1 MSVKRPNTLEM
12 HCEKILVLFAG
23 VLCVGVLIWQFLFYG
38 IEVKIG
44 SSTVSLAQLHE
55 KLSSVD
61 SSVTAKLDPAGISP
75 IEIPV
80 KKIVANDSDIFRE
93 KLSADIT
100 PNLQLPANEPS
111 FGSLLI
117 GIAIE
122 NEQFFYSPVF
132 VAAQMKE
139 AILSIDALDFSAI
152 AEELESEH
160 IGFFSKYKAP
170 ATSDIIWVSPCAE
183 INLAA
188 LRIELERNDLK
199 QMPPIEPIP
208 NQWFDPAPFILDVV
222 FERQQKEAGKPWG
235 PETIVTIVNPVPGQG
250 FWREMI
256 ETGKNGQGI
265 RDTVFSELA
274 SYAAQMSVLQ
284 PEMLPTKNQSFS
296 PESFSDPT
304 ESDSDFT
311 KADQEKKA
319 AEKKLNSVF
328 LQLERI
334 EEKLNNAGGPLSP
347 PKGSGGGSDKDD
359 ADGTTEKGG
368 GGGGYGMGGGGSLKK
383 GAPTGADTQASK
395 DTRISLTKKRDQKK
409 KEYDKLKSEFEV
421 QFPDSSQDSKNLA
434 KQEPTPKLA
443 DLSVVNVWGHDLEA
457 VAGNTYR
464 YRATVKIYN
473 PFFTRENLLVAEQ
486 TKLSKGLVIS
496 SATSEWGKEVT
507 LPSATSFFLTRGSA
521 RDGIGGRRISIA
533 LFRNSSGVQNLSSE
547 DLKIGDPVGGVHGKK
562 ESTVDFSTN
571 WFLADIFDDAGS
583 DKNGGIIAVFQ
594 QRTNSG
600 EVLQEFRSIEGDSE
614 NFMKFKAQLP
624 ETQPKKVDP
633 KTPKA

>member
-23 VLCVGVLIWQFLFYG
+23 ILCVGVLVWQFLFYG

-44 SSTVSLAQLHE
+44 NSTVSLAQLNE
-55 KLSSVD
+55 KLSKAD
-61 SSVTAKLDPAGISP
+61 SSVTAKLDPAGNSP
-75 IEIPV
+75 LEIPTQKRV
-80 KKIVANDSDIFRE
+80 GNDSDIFRE
-93 KLSADIT
+93 KLSSDVT
-100 PNLQLPANEPS
+100 PSLPLPANEPS
-111 FGSLLI
+111 FGTLLL
-117 GIAIE
+117 GKAIE
-122 NEQFFYSPVF
+122 NEQVFYSPVF

-139 AILSIDALDFSAI
+139 AILSIDALDLSAI
-152 AEELESEH
+152 DKELESENVE
-160 IGFFSKYKAP
+160 FFSKYKAP
-170 ATSDIIWVSPCAE
+170 ATTDIIWVSPCAE

-188 LRIELERNDLK
+188 LRLELERNDLK
-199 QMPPIEPIP
+199 QTPPIESIP

-222 FERQQKEAGKPWG
+222 FERQQKAAGNTWG
-235 PETIVTIVNPVPGQG
+235 TVTIVKPVPGQG
-250 FWREMI
+250 AWREMI
-256 ETGKNGQGI
+256 ETGKGGQGI

-284 PEMLPTKNQSFS
+284 PEMLPTKNQSFP
-296 PESFSDPT
+296 PESFSDQT
-304 ESDSDFT
+304 EKDSDLT
-311 KADQEKKA
+311 KADQEKKL
-319 AEKKLNSVF
+319 AEKKLNSVV

-334 EEKLNNAGGPLSP
+334 EVNLKKAGGPLYPS
-347 PKGSGGGSDKDD
+347 KGSGSGSDTDD
-359 ADGTTEKGG
+359 ADGKKEKGG
-368 GGGGYGMGGGGSLKK
+368 RGNGFGMGGGGSVKK

-409 KEYDKLKSEFEV
+409 KEFDKLKSEFEV
-421 QFPDSSQDSKNLA
+421 QFPESIQDSKNLA
-434 KQEPTPKLA
+434 KQEPKMQLT
-443 DLSVVNVWGHDLEA
+443 DLSVVNVWAHDLEA

-473 PFFTRENLLVAEQ
+473 PFFTRENLLVAAQ

-496 SATSEWGKEVT
+496 SATSEWGNEVT
-507 LPSATSFFLTRGSA
+507 LPSATSFFFTRGSA

-547 DLKIGDPVGGVHGKK
+547 DLKLGDPVGGVHGEK

-571 WFLADIFDDAGS
+571 WYLADIFDDAGS

-594 QRTNSG
+594 QRTNAG

-614 NFMKFKAQLP
+614 NFMKFKKQLP

>member
-1 MSVKRPNTLEM
+1 M

-23 VLCVGVLIWQFLFYG
+23 VLCVGVIIWQFLFYG

-44 SSTVSLAQLHE
+44 NSTVSLAQLHE

-75 IEIPV
+75 LEIPA
-80 KKIVANDSDIFRE
+80 KKRVANDSDIFRE
-93 KLSADIT
+93 RLSADVT

-117 GIAIE
+117 GVAIE

-152 AEELESEH
+152 DKELESEN

-170 ATSDIIWVSPCAE
+170 ATTDIIWVSPCAE

-222 FERQQKEAGKPWG
+222 FERQQKEAGNNWG
-235 PETIVTIVNPVPGQG
+235 TATIVKPVPGQG

-256 ETGKNGQGI
+256 ETGKEGQGI

-274 SYAAQMSVLQ
+274 TYAAQISVLQ
-284 PEMLPTKNQSFS
+284 PEMLPTKNQSFP

-304 ESDSDFT
+304 ENDSDFT

-334 EEKLNNAGGPLSP
+334 EEKLKNAGGPLYP
-347 PKGSGGGSDKDD
+347 PKGSGGGSDQDD
-359 ADGTTEKGG
+359 ADGKKEKGG
-368 GGGGYGMGGGGSLKK
+368 GGNGFGMGGGGSVKK
-383 GAPTGADTQASK
+383 GAPTGSETQASK
-395 DTRISLTKKRDQKK
+395 GNQISLTKKRDQKK
-409 KEYDKLKSEFEV
+409 KEFDKLKSEFEV
-421 QFPDSSQDSKNLA
+421 QFPDSIQDSKNPA
-434 KQEPTPKLA
+434 KQEPKLQLA
-443 DLSVVNVWGHDLEA
+443 DLSVVNVWAHDLEA

-624 ETQPKKVDP
+624 ATQPKKVSA

>member
-23 VLCVGVLIWQFLFYG
+23 VLCVGVIVWQFLFYG

-44 SSTVSLAQLHE
+44 NSTVSLAQLHE

-75 IEIPV
+75 LEIPA
-80 KKIVANDSDIFRE
+80 KKRVANDSDIFRE
-93 KLSADIT
+93 RLSADVT

-117 GIAIE
+117 GVAIE

-152 AEELESEH
+152 DKELESEN

-170 ATSDIIWVSPCAE
+170 ATTDIIWVSPCAE

-222 FERQQKEAGKPWG
+222 FERQQKEAGNNWG
-235 PETIVTIVNPVPGQG
+235 TATIVKPVPGQG

-256 ETGKNGQGI
+256 ETGKEGQGI

-274 SYAAQMSVLQ
+274 TYAAQISVLQ
-284 PEMLPTKNQSFS
+284 PEMLPTKNQSFP

-304 ESDSDFT
+304 ENDSDFT

-334 EEKLNNAGGPLSP
+334 EEKLKNAGGPLYP
-347 PKGSGGGSDKDD
+347 PKGSGGGSDQDD
-359 ADGTTEKGG
+359 ADGKKEKGG
-368 GGGGYGMGGGGSLKK
+368 GGNGFGMGGGGSVKK
-383 GAPTGADTQASK
+383 GAPTGSETQASK
-395 DTRISLTKKRDQKK
+395 GNQISLTKKRDQKK
-409 KEYDKLKSEFEV
+409 KEFDKLKSEFEV
-421 QFPDSSQDSKNLA
+421 QFPDSIQDSKNPA
-434 KQEPTPKLA
+434 KQEPKLQLA
-443 DLSVVNVWGHDLEA
+443 DLSVVNVWAHDLEA

>member
-1 MSVKRPNTLEM
+1 M

-23 VLCVGVLIWQFLFYG
+23 ILCVGVLVWQFLFYG

-44 SSTVSLAQLHE
+44 NSTVSLAQLNE
-55 KLSSVD
+55 KLSKAD
-61 SSVTAKLDPAGISP
+61 SSVTAKLDPAGNSP
-75 IEIPV
+75 LEIPTQKRV
-80 KKIVANDSDIFRE
+80 GNDSDIFRE
-93 KLSADIT
+93 KLSSDVT
-100 PNLQLPANEPS
+100 PSLPLPANEPN
-111 FGSLLI
+111 FGSLLL
-117 GIAIE
+117 GKAIE
-122 NEQFFYSPVF
+122 NEQVFYNPVF
-132 VAAQMKE
+132 AAAQMKE
-139 AILSIDALDFSAI
+139 AILSIDALDLSAI
-152 AEELESEH
+152 DKELESENVE
-160 IGFFSKYKAP
+160 FFSKYKAP
-170 ATSDIIWVSPCAE
+170 ATTDIIWVSPCAE

-188 LRIELERNDLK
+188 LRLELERNDLK
-199 QMPPIEPIP
+199 QTPPIESIP

-222 FERQQKEAGKPWG
+222 FERQQKASGNTWG
-235 PETIVTIVNPVPGQG
+235 AVTIVKPVPGQG
-250 FWREMI
+250 AWREMI
-256 ETGKNGQGI
+256 ETGKGGQGI

-284 PEMLPTKNQSFS
+284 PEMLPTKNQSFP
-296 PESFSDPT
+296 PESFSDQT
-304 ESDSDFT
+304 EKDSDLT
-311 KADQEKKA
+311 KADQEKKL
-319 AEKKLNSVF
+319 AEKKLNSVV

-334 EEKLNNAGGPLSP
+334 EVNLKKAGGPLYPS
-347 PKGSGGGSDKDD
+347 KGSGSGSDTDD
-359 ADGTTEKGG
+359 ADGKKEKGG
-368 GGGGYGMGGGGSLKK
+368 RGNGFGMGGGGSVKK

-409 KEYDKLKSEFEV
+409 KEFDKLKSEFEV
-421 QFPDSSQDSKNLA
+421 QFPESIQDSKNLA
-434 KQEPTPKLA
+434 KQEPKMQLT
-443 DLSVVNVWGHDLEA
+443 DLSVVNVWAHDLEA

-473 PFFTRENLLVAEQ
+473 PFFTRENLLVAAQ

-496 SATSEWGKEVT
+496 SATSEWGNEVT
-507 LPSATSFFLTRGSA
+507 LPSATSFFFTRGSA

-547 DLKIGDPVGGVHGKK
+547 DLKLGDPVGGVHGEK

-571 WFLADIFDDAGS
+571 WYLADIFDDAGS

-624 ETQPKKVDP
+624 ETQPKKVDQ

>member
-1 MSVKRPNTLEM
+1 M

-23 VLCVGVLIWQFLFYG
+23 ILCVGVLVWQFLFYG
-38 IEVKIG
+38 IEVKVG
-44 SSTVSLAQLHE
+44 NSTVSLAQLNE
-55 KLSSVD
+55 KLLKAD
-61 SSVTAKLDPAGISP
+61 SSVTAKLDPAGNSP
-75 IEIPV
+75 LEIPTQKRV
-80 KKIVANDSDIFRE
+80 GNDSDIFRE
-93 KLSADIT
+93 KLSSDVT
-100 PNLQLPANEPS
+100 PSLPLPANEPN
-111 FGSLLI
+111 FGSLLL
-117 GIAIE
+117 GKAIE
-122 NEQFFYSPVF
+122 NEQVFYSPVF

-139 AILSIDALDFSAI
+139 AILSIDALDLSAI
-152 AEELESEH
+152 DKELESENAV
-160 IGFFSKYKAP
+160 FFSKYKAP
-170 ATSDIIWVSPCAE
+170 ASSDIIWVSPCAE

-188 LRIELERNDLK
+188 LRLELERNDLK
-199 QMPPIEPIP
+199 QTPPIESIP

-222 FERQQKEAGKPWG
+222 FERQQKAAGNTWG
-235 PETIVTIVNPVPGQG
+235 TVTIVKPVPGQG
-250 FWREMI
+250 AWREMI
-256 ETGKNGQGI
+256 ETGKGGQGI

-284 PEMLPTKNQSFS
+284 PEMLPTKNQSFP
-296 PESFSDPT
+296 PESFSDQT
-304 ESDSDFT
+304 EKDSDLT
-311 KADQEKKA
+311 KADQEKKL
-319 AEKKLNSVF
+319 AEKKLNSVV

-334 EEKLNNAGGPLSP
+334 EVNLKKAGGPLYPS
-347 PKGSGGGSDKDD
+347 KGSGSGSDTDD
-359 ADGTTEKGG
+359 ADGKKEKGG
-368 GGGGYGMGGGGSLKK
+368 RGNGFGMGGGGSVKK

-409 KEYDKLKSEFEV
+409 KEFDKLKSEFEV
-421 QFPDSSQDSKNLA
+421 QFPESIQDSKNLA
-434 KQEPTPKLA
+434 KQEPKMQLT
-443 DLSVVNVWGHDLEA
+443 DLSVVNVWAHDLEA

-473 PFFTRENLLVAEQ
+473 PFFTRENLLVAAQ

-496 SATSEWGKEVT
+496 SATSEWGNEVT
-507 LPSATSFFLTRGSA
+507 LPSATSFFFTRGSA

-547 DLKIGDPVGGVHGKK
+547 DLKLGDPVGGVHGEK

-571 WFLADIFDDAGS
+571 WYLADIFDDAGS

-594 QRTNSG
+594 QRTNAG

-614 NFMKFKAQLP
+614 NFMKFKKQLP